1 MAKNKIVIILTW
13 TEVLDIEAP
22 DGMHWKKHPAKFDKP

>member
-1 MAKNKIVIILTW
+1 LRTW

-22 DGMHWKKHPAKFDKP
+22 DGMHWKKQPARLDKP